1 MSKNMIPGYDYSMN
15 YTSHVSPVERAVVK
29 VLDEKVVIKT
39 SEIKFQIGEPRCVTL
54 NIINK

>member
-1 MSKNMIPGYDYSMN
+1 MIQGYDYSIN
-15 YTSHVSPVERAVVK
+15 YNSPGELEVRSVVK
-29 VLDEKVVIKT
+29 VLDDKVVIKT

>member
-1 MSKNMIPGYDYSMN
+1 MSENMIPGYDYSIN
-15 YTSHVSPVERAVVK
+15 YNSPGDLEVRSVVK